1 MNDGG
6 TGNDN
11 DGPKV
16 SRAHVE
22 PHPGT
27 TPERTVTW
35 PVKDGDALIGT
46 VRLSK
51 GVHECVLPDGTVVE
65 TFRSLNFAVEFLHQR
80 GRPISPEE
88 QASRLKTDVDEL
100 SRKSPTD
107 RLFWLVDYAK
117 RHDLA
122 EATLQEMIEAEIEA
136 AEKQK
141 REEQAEERRHEQRQ
155 AKQDEKKVR
164 QERAKVKE
172 ERAEADRQDR
182 QARRDARDQ
191 EQAERRDRQ
200 RQREIDR
207 QLAIILKQPTVEQ
220 DSRLMEAASRLGEDV
235 NDLRAQFAEL
245 LDIERERRGI
255 GDVVPWPDPVN
266 LNALLND
273 IHRHRGRFI
282 VIHDEHGAVATTLWT
297 ALSWVHDKVATHSP
311 PLLITSPDEEGNA
324 AKTLLCSY
332 LVYQTPRGKIVGELS
347 GASFFHMID
356 RIHPT
361 LAIDNAETENL
372 FKRKKDLIELLNNSW
387 TRGVPVPRQV
397 HGVTVEYDVFCP
409 KIVGAIVGSNFLPPN
424 AMGRSIHFGM
434 LPKLPSEAIEEFGY
448 ADSDE
453 LLAFRRKLARFAVD
467 HAEALRAAG
476 PAMPEGFD
484 NRLQQ
489 NWRLLFAIADLA
501 GGNWPKRIRAAAV
514 KLTKQFYEPSIGRQC
529 LAMFVELFLA
539 SEYEGMVTSAW
550 AQEQFTADPTSAWV
564 NYRGRGPITQWGIK
578 NILEPYGIRPGM
590 LHPRRHPAVR
600 GYRIEHFETAF
611 RYFLHVEVKD
621 VLRQRR
627 ERKK

>member
-1 MNDGG
+1 MSGD

-22 PHPGT
+22 SHSGT

-35 PVKDGDALIGT
+35 PVKDADVLIGT

-65 TFRSLNFAVEFLHQR
+65 TFKSLNFAVEFLHQR
-80 GRPISPEE
+80 ERPISPRQ
-88 QASRLKTDVDEL
+88 QAANLKTDIDEL
-100 SRKSPTD
+100 CRQFSPSQ
-107 RLFWLVDYAK
+107 RMFLLPDYAK
-117 RHDLA
+117 RHSLD
-122 EATLQEMIEAEIEA
+122 EAKLQQMVEAEVAA
-136 AEKQK
+136 AEKRK
-141 REEQAEERRHEQRQ
+141 CEEQAEQRRREQRQ
-155 AKQDEKKVR
+155 AKQDEKKAR
-164 QERAKVKE
+164 QEKAKAKE
-172 ERAEADRQDR
+172 ERQEVEREDRR
-182 QARRDARDQ
+182 ARRDARDQ
-191 EQAERRDRQ
+191 ERAERRYRQ
-200 RQREIDR
+200 RQREIDQ
-207 QLAIILKQPTVEQ
+207 QLALILKQPTAEQ
-220 DSRLMEAASRLGEDV
+220 DSRLMEVATRLGVDV

-245 LDIERERRGI
+245 LDIERERRGM

-297 ALSWVHDKVATHSP
+297 AFSWVHDKVATHSP

-361 LAIDNAETENL
+361 LAIDNAENL

-409 KIVGAIVGSNFLPPN
+409 KIIGAIAGSNFLPPN

-453 LLAFRRKLARFAVD
+453 LLVFRRKLARFAVD
-467 HAEALRAAG
+467 HAEALQTAD

-484 NRLQQ
+484 NRLRQ

-501 GGNWPKRIRAAAV
+501 GGSWPKRIRAAAV

-550 AQEQFTADPTSAWV
+550 AQEQFIADPTSAWV

-590 LHPRRHPAVR
+590 LHPRGHPAVR